1 MNGKSI
7 DCELVLKCLIHNLR
21 QLKGVDEAYE
31 SVMDEMNAIQYTRGE
46 IAGYSMALRQI
57 ERLIESDEYLAGI
70 ASEIKDDETF
80 PGMGTEE
87 DEL

>member
-1 MNGKSI
+1 MNGKDI
-7 DCELVLKCLIHNLR
+7 DCELILKCLIHNLR

-46 IAGYSMALRQI
+46 IAGFSMALRQI
-57 ERLIESDEYLAGI
+57 EKLIENKEYLADV
-70 ASEIKDDETF
+70 ASEIKDDEEF
-80 PGMGTEE
+80 RGMEDEE